1 MESEAFN
8 EKFEVY
14 AEDEHEAFYLLT
26 PSFMEKLEQ
35 AEHELDGRMYY
46 GFFGHEFHVA
56 VDNRQN
62 CFEPPVFTAIKPAQL
77 EEIRTEAQLVCEL
90 IDLLHLAGRERGGT
104 A

>member
-1 MESEAFN
+1 
-8 EKFEVY
+8 
-14 AEDEHEAFYLLT
+14 
-26 PSFMEKLEQ
+26 MEKLEQ

-62 CFEPPVFTAIKPAQL
+62 SFEPPVFTAIKPAQL